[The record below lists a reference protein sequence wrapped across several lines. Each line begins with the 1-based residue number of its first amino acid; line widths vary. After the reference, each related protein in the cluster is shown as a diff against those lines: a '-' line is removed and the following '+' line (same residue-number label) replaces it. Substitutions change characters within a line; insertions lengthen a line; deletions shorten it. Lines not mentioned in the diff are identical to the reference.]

1 MLINFTQFLGYSFH
15 YLLYIPHG
23 HCYLWQTPLVGLH
36 LVSDAL
42 IAIAYFSIP
51 AMLIYFINKRRDI
64 AFSGVFAL
72 FGAFIVLCGLG
83 HILDIWTLWYPNYW
97 ISGIEQAITALVSCY
112 TALQLVEL
120 LPQFLALRTPEQLEK
135 VNQELEEQI
144 VQRQRTEET
153 LKTIIFGTATTTGQD
168 FFWAMAENLAKSL
181 KAPYIIISE
190 WADERHEALKSLA
203 FWAVD
208 RLEENF
214 NYSIVNSPCAA
225 AIAEGKSCYY
235 PQNVQEVFSQSEF
248 LKKINAQAY
257 LGIPLSNNDRQV
269 IGNLA
274 IIDTQPFVF
283 DDNDKAIVQ
292 IFANRMATELQRKW
306 AEEEKERAYQELELR
321 VQERTAALVKANEIL
336 EGEVKERIAAEKA
349 VSLIAQ
355 RERAINHI
363 VLQMRQSLD
372 LDLILETTTAELRE
386 TLECDRVLIYQF
398 NPDWSGTVVCESVAS
413 GFLSISQNILNSSQL
428 IQTVAGEAKCGVMEF
443 QANHITIEDTYLQ
456 TQMGGKY
463 RYKNTYCCV
472 TDIDKADFEPCYLEL
487 LKTIQAKAYI
497 IAPIFCREELWGLVA
512 VYQNN
517 APREWQPG
525 EVQIVTQIS
534 SKLGLTVQQVELF
547 AQTQRQ
553 AEELKQA
560 KEAAEKANR
569 AKTEFLANMSHELR
583 TPLNAIL
590 GFTQLMQRESR
601 GGQSE
606 CTLSPTYQEYIKI
619 INQSGEHLLQL
630 INDVLEM
637 SKIEAGRITLENTEF
652 RLHELIYG
660 LESMLRLKAHAKG
673 IELQFEIDAS
683 VPTIIQG
690 DANKLRQVL
699 FNLLGN
705 ALKFTEKGVITLRV
719 FVDATKK
726 LELTPN
732 SPVRINFMVQD
743 TGLGIAAEELSK
755 LFQAFSQT
763 RTGKKSQEG
772 TGLGLRIS
780 QQFVK
785 LMGGEITVKSV
796 VGQGTCFAFSIQAIS
811 CEEVPITSPSE
822 SRKVLGLAPN
832 QRNYRLLVVE
842 DHPPNRLLLTTL
854 LEDLGFEVKEAENG
868 QEAIALW
875 QVWQPDLIF
884 MDIQMPVLD
893 GYEATRLIKQKKIN
907 HPSAESI
914 PIPFIIAITAVAFA
928 EQRQECLQAG
938 CDGFVS
944 KPFRKQEILEILAQY
959 LKVEYCYGNAEPNL
973 ADKSLAKDYRLAT
986 QHIKGM
992 PQDWID
998 QIYEAAS
1005 LGDDVVCLQLISQI
1019 SGEHSI
1025 LSEYLMQLVENYKF
1039 DEILTLIDSD

>member
-1 MLINFTQFLGYSFH
+1 
-15 YLLYIPHG
+15 
-23 HCYLWQTPLVGLH
+23 
-36 LVSDAL
+36 
-42 IAIAYFSIP
+42 
-51 AMLIYFINKRRDI
+51 
-64 AFSGVFAL
+64 
-72 FGAFIVLCGLG
+72 
-83 HILDIWTLWYPNYW
+83 
-97 ISGIEQAITALVSCY
+97 
-112 TALQLVEL
+112 
-120 LPQFLALRTPEQLEK
+120 
-135 VNQELEEQI
+135 
-144 VQRQRTEET
+144 
-153 LKTIIFGTATTTGQD
+153 
-168 FFWAMAENLAKSL
+168 MAKNLAKSL
-181 KAPYIIISE
+181 KVSYIIISE

-225 AIAEGKSCYY
+225 AIAQGKPCYY
-235 PQNVQEVFSQSEF
+235 PQNVQEVFSQSALMKE
-248 LKKINAQAY
+248 INAQAY
-257 LGIPLSNNDRQV
+257 LGIPLCNTDNKI

-306 AEEEKERAYQELELR
+306 AEDEKERAYQELELR

-336 EGEVKERIAAEKA
+336 EIEVKERTAAEKEI
-349 VSLIAQ
+349 SLIAQ
-355 RERAINHI
+355 REKAINHI

-372 LDLILETTTAELRE
+372 LDLILQSTTAELRE
-386 TLECDRVLIYQF
+386 TLECDRVLIYRF
-398 NPDWSGTVVCESVAS
+398 NADWSGTVVCESLAS
-413 GFLSISQNILNSSQL
+413 GWLPLSHNTLNSSQL
-428 IQTVAGEAKCGVMEF
+428 MQTVAGEPKCAVMEF
-443 QANHITIEDTYLQ
+443 QANNLTIEDTYLK

-463 RYKNTYCCV
+463 RHKNTYCCV
-472 TDIDKADFEPCYLEL
+472 TDIDQAGFESCYLEL
-487 LKTIQAKAYI
+487 LATIKAKAYI
-497 IAPIFCREELWGLVA
+497 IAPIFAGEELWGLVA

-534 SKLGLTVQQVELF
+534 SKLGLTVQQAELF

-553 AEELKQA
+553 AKELQQA
-560 KEAAEKANR
+560 KEAAEHANR

-601 GGQSE
+601 GAQSE

-637 SKIEAGRITLENTEF
+637 SKIEAGRINLENTEF
-652 RLHELIYG
+652 KLHELIYS

-673 IELQFEIDAS
+673 LELQFEIDTS

-705 ALKFTEKGVITLRV
+705 ALKFTEKGGIILRV

-726 LELTPN
+726 LEATPN
-732 SPVRINFMVQD
+732 SPMTIDFMVED
-743 TGLGIAAEELSK
+743 TGPGIAPEELNK

-780 QQFVK
+780 QQFVQ
-785 LMGGEITVKSV
+785 LMGGEITVQSV
-796 VGQGTCFAFSIQAIS
+796 VGQGTCFAFSIEAIA
-811 CEEVPITSPSE
+811 CEEVPISFPSE

-832 QRNYRLLVVE
+832 QPNYRLLVVE

-875 QVWQPDLIF
+875 Q
-884 MDIQMPVLD
+884 
-893 GYEATRLIKQKKIN
+893 T
-907 HPSAESI
+907 
-914 PIPFIIAITAVAFA
+914 
-928 EQRQECLQAG
+928 
-938 CDGFVS
+938 
-944 KPFRKQEILEILAQY
+944 
-959 LKVEYCYGNAEPNL
+959 
-973 ADKSLAKDYRLAT
+973 
-986 QHIKGM
+986 
-992 PQDWID
+992 
-998 QIYEAAS
+998 
-1005 LGDDVVCLQLISQI
+1005 
-1019 SGEHSI
+1019 
-1025 LSEYLMQLVENYKF
+1025 
-1039 DEILTLIDSD
+1039 